1 MRITLLLVGKTDT
14 GWLQSAVDIYS
25 QRLSHY
31 IRFSLVEIT
40 PPKNTRQLSPPQLK
54 EAEGKL
60 MLKYF
65 EDADQVILLDERG
78 KSYTSE
84 TFAEWLQ
91 KRMNIGTRHLL
102 FVVGGAYGFSEE
114 VYAAAHGKLALS
126 QMTFSHQMI
135 RVFFTEQLYRAFT
148 ILRNEP
154 YHNS

>member
-1 MRITLLLVGKTDT
+1 MRITLLLVGKTDA

-31 IRFSLVEIT
+31 IRFNLVEIT
-40 PPKNTRQLSPPQLK
+40 PPKNTRQLNPQQLK

-84 TFAEWLQ
+84 TFSEWLQ
-91 KRMNIGTRHLL
+91 KKMNVGTRHLI
-102 FVVGGAYGFSEE
+102 FVVGGAFGFSEE
-114 VYAAAHGKLALS
+114 VYSAAHGKLALS
-126 QMTFSHQMI
+126 QMTFSHQMV

>member
-1 MRITLLLVGKTDT
+1 MRITLLLVGKTDA

-31 IRFSLVEIT
+31 IRFNLVEIT
-40 PPKNTRQLSPPQLK
+40 PPKNTRQLNPQQLK

-60 MLKYF
+60 MMKYF

-84 TFAEWLQ
+84 TFADWLQ
-91 KRMNIGTRHLL
+91 KKMNVGTRHLI
-102 FVVGGAYGFSEE
+102 FVVGGAFGFSDE

-126 QMTFSHQMI
+126 QMTFSHQMV

>member
-1 MRITLLLVGKTDT
+1 M
-14 GWLQSAVDIYS
+14 
-25 QRLSHY
+25 
-31 IRFSLVEIT
+31 
-40 PPKNTRQLSPPQLK
+40 K

-78 KSYTSE
+78 KSHTSE

>member
-1 MRITLLLVGKTDT
+1 MRITLLLVGKTDA

-31 IRFSLVEIT
+31 IRFNLVEIT
-40 PPKNTRQLSPPQLK
+40 PPKNTRQFNPQQLK

-60 MLKYF
+60 MMKYF

-78 KSYTSE
+78 KSFTSGA
-84 TFAEWLQ
+84 FAEWLQ
-91 KRMNIGTRHLL
+91 KRMNVGTRHLL
-102 FVVGGAYGFSEE
+102 FVVGGAFGFSEE

-126 QMTFSHQMI
+126 IMTFSHQMI